1 MGMSRGRGLSGGG
14 RQQVAAT
21 SSIEENFS
29 LFNEEPSTSV
39 ALTSTLPQNG
49 QAQLVAQMAQ
59 LTNLLSNLSSV
70 VNKPQD
76 F

>member
-21 SSIEENFS
+21 NLVEENFS
-29 LFNEEPSTSV
+29 LFNEESSTSV
-39 ALTSTLPQNG
+39 ASTSTSHQNG